1 MLAKSVLNG
10 CDFYAYLYGMNNK
23 EAIRRKKLYYD
34 GLERAIAR
42 PIPAASAK
50 ELDAI
55 ISDSETDEVYRKVL
69 RLWKEVSAPLDVAI
83 AFIYNNR
90 ALPQYKDLI
99 VNDETEMPF
108 VQPGE
113 IYDTLKTLI
122 VPTVGEFLSVLQIS
136 SSETNELF
144 GYVERG
150 DKDGFVSLLEKTSCN
165 TTPLARLCSHCMD
178 NVMAGC
184 NNLRFLTFFNK

>member
-1 MLAKSVLNG
+1 
-10 CDFYAYLYGMNNK
+10 MNNK
-23 EAIRRKKLYYD
+23 EAIKRKKLYYD

-55 ISDSETDEVYRKVL
+55 INDSETDEVYRKVL

-90 ALPQYKDLI
+90 ALPQYKDLT
-99 VNDETEMPF
+99 VNDEAEMPF
-108 VQPGE
+108 MQPGE

-150 DKDGFVSLLEKTSCN
+150 DKDGFVSLLEKTGCDA
-165 TTPLARLCSHCMD
+165 TPLARLCSHCMD